1 MRFVTAPPGYGTTL
15 ESAFRLS
22 SWKDSDEV
30 KLIQP
35 TLVNG
40 RRMGIHPVTG
50 QIYPVVAIG
59 AIAPGTGNFA
69 NGMVLSTDPG
79 VPRGMTE
86 GPGLLLSPRVG
97 IAYDVFGNGKT
108 AVRGG
113 FGIFQS
119 SGANG
124 EGRVGSA
131 SRIPLVITGTVY
143 YYYCVINIA
152 VCWACPQERPVG

>member
-1 MRFVTAPPGYGTTL
+1 LKVTRRFTELACLCHPLGYGTTL

-22 SWKDSDEV
+22 SWKSSDKV

-50 QIYPVVAIG
+50 QIYPVVAVG

-79 VPRGMTE
+79 VPRGMTK

-97 IAYDVFGNGKT
+97 FAYDVFGNGKT
-108 AVRGG
+108 AVRG
-113 FGIFQS
+113 FGIS
-119 SGANG
+119 KAPAPMA
-124 EGRVGSA
+124 RA
-131 SRIPLVITGTVY
+131 
-143 YYYCVINIA
+143 A
-152 VCWACPQERPVG
+152 WAARHAFRW